1 VNVLLLDQYSDP
13 GGAQQVLLELL
24 PAIRERGWRA
34 VVGLPGSGKLCDAIR
49 VLGIAVERI
58 DCASD
63 ARRYVA
69 QTPRLARQIRE
80 LADRV
85 AADLVYVNGPR
96 VVPAAAL
103 AGVKCPVVFH
113 SHSWLPAG
121 IARTA
126 AGVALRKMDARVV
139 ANCEF
144 VAAQWRRF
152 VRVDRISVVLNGVA
166 GTGKVRRSDGTLRIG
181 CIGRISPEKGQREFV
196 AAAARIREALPECR
210 FVVCGEALFGSADA
224 QRYAAEV
231 RRAAAG
237 LPIEFRGWVGNV
249 YDVLAELDLLL
260 VPSNGP
266 EATTRVI
273 PEAFAAGVPAIAF
286 DAGGISE
293 VIEDGVTGVQV
304 RSVEAMA
311 REAVALLSDGERRD
325 SMARAA
331 RDAWERRFT
340 KEKFQEQILGI
351 MSECGAGARLAG
363 ENSATEPLPDG
374 VPVARRGSFCTP
386 RRFYAARRMAAES
399 LQRIVGHASAC
410 PKAGLPPGGKLKH
423 APRTSLSKKSSIE

>member
-1 VNVLLLDQYSDP
+1 MNVLLLDQYSDL

-49 VLGIAVERI
+49 ELGIEVERI

-63 ARRYVA
+63 LPRYVA
-69 QTPRLARQIRE
+69 QTPRLAAQIRE
-80 LADRV
+80 LTDRG
-85 AADLVYVNGPR
+85 AADLVYLNGPR

-103 AGVKCPVVFH
+103 AGLECPVIFH

-126 AGVALRKMDARVV
+126 AGVALRRMDARVV

-144 VAAQWRRF
+144 VAGQWRRF
-152 VRVDRISVVLNGVA
+152 VPTDRISVVVNGVS
-166 GTGKVRRSDGTLRIG
+166 GPGLDRQSSRTLRVG
-181 CIGRISPEKGQREFV
+181 CIGRISAEKGQREFV
-196 AAAARIREALPECR
+196 VAAARILEALPECR
-210 FVVCGEALFGSADA
+210 FVVSGEALFGSADA
-224 QRYAAEV
+224 ERYGAEV

-237 LPIEFRGWVGNV
+237 LPVDFRGWVGDV
-249 YDVLAELDLLL
+249 YAVLAELDLLL

-273 PEAFAAGVPAIAF
+273 PEAFAARVPVIAF
-286 DAGGISE
+286 DTGGISE
-293 VIEDGVTGVQV
+293 VVENGVTGLLV
-304 RSVEAMA
+304 RSVEEMA
-311 REAVALLSDGERRD
+311 GAAVALLSDRERGD

-331 RDAWERRFT
+331 RAAWERRFT

-351 MSECGAGARLAG
+351 MNECG
-363 ENSATEPLPDG
+363 
-374 VPVARRGSFCTP
+374 V
-386 RRFYAARRMAAES
+386 
-399 LQRIVGHASAC
+399 ASAMRC
-410 PKAGLPPGGKLKH
+410 
-423 APRTSLSKKSSIE
+423 